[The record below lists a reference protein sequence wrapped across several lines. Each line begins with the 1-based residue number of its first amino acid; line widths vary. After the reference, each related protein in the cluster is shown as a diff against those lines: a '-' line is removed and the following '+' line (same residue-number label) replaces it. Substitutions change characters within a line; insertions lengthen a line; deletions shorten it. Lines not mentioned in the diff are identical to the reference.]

1 MFGKVLLF
9 LLRTRFTTPFLI
21 MIFVFIAYDTFI
33 ALTTTA
39 ISSTVSM
46 LMVFSFFLFLLNILI
61 FFGTFG
67 GSKSDRDFLFALPL
81 PRKDLVM
88 SMYITRFLSIGIIF
102 VFVIGYIVPGIP
114 GSLLDKIVVILNIV
128 MGSLLL
134 TALATA
140 ATTMSAAGKVVLAV
154 IFTIWGALALPYI
167 GFQYSYLSAINGN
180 LVTGTIVMIVVSIP
194 VNIFALRRVY
204 DVELG
209 TAKNA
214 FTSSSEMK
222 GKSTSFGKSP
232 ARSILK
238 YYFSNINI
246 SGRTNMG
253 GNVTVTSRGFKLR
266 NGVLVTVAIAV
277 IYFFIATRTT
287 TGSGLPVNMAV
298 FLATGYI
305 GAFAPLLLTIGVI
318 SFERAWL
325 SFVAVPPSF
334 YMRNLLISK
343 QLQVFVLLSPFTTVG
358 IVMYFMGVEGALN
371 SAVVSGLLAPFSAS
385 VFLYLSTKVT
395 VVQIKDT
402 EMMPARFSL
411 KQMFQIMPTILLFVV
426 AYVSSVLLIVAIIS
440 SAAMLAIS
448 LFLMANRR
456 MWEKASSVL
465 TQRGFV

>member
-1 MFGKVLLF
+1 MFGKILLF
-9 LLRTRFTTPFLI
+9 LLRTRFTTPFLV

-39 ISSTVSM
+39 ISSTTAM

-81 PRKDLVM
+81 PKRDLVL

-114 GSLLDKIVVILNIV
+114 GGIQEKLVVILNIV
-128 MGSLLL
+128 LGSLLL

-140 ATTMSAAGKVVLAV
+140 ATTLSAVGKALMAA
-154 IFTIWGALALPYI
+154 IFTAWGAVAIPYI
-167 GFQYSYLSAINGN
+167 GFPYSYLSAVNGN
-180 LVTGTIVMIVVSIP
+180 LLTGTIIMIAVSIP
-194 VNIFALRRVY
+194 VNIFALRSVY

-209 TAKNA
+209 TARNA

-232 ARSILK
+232 SRSILK

-266 NGVLVTVAIAV
+266 NGVLFTVALAV
-277 IYFFIATRTT
+277 VYFFISMRA
-287 TGSGLPVNMAV
+287 GGGIGLPVNMAV

-305 GAFAPLLLTIGVI
+305 GVFAPLLLTMGVM
-318 SFERAWL
+318 SFERGWL
-325 SFVAVPPSF
+325 SFVALPPGF
-334 YMRNLLISK
+334 YMRYLLLSK
-343 QLQVFVLLSPFTTVG
+343 QLQVFVLLLPFTSVS
-358 IVMYFMGVEGALN
+358 IIMSFMGIKGALN
-371 SAVVSGLLAPFSAS
+371 SSIVSGLLAPFSVS
-385 VFLYLSTKVT
+385 VFLYLSTKLT
-395 VVQIKDT
+395 IVQIKDT

-411 KQMFQIMPTILLFVV
+411 RQMLQIMPTIFLFVV
-426 AYVSSVLLIVAIIS
+426 AYLSAVLIVIALVSSVAMAGLSLL
-440 SAAMLAIS
+440 
-448 LFLMANRR
+448 LMTNRR
-456 MWEKASSVL
+456 MWEKSAGVL
-465 TQRGFV
+465 TERGFV